1 MFGLSEETQTK
12 IGYGLIVVG
21 VAAGGYA
28 LYKNMSKPSSKKAVG
43 LGKCSR
49 RKGKSNKGSKK
60 KRK

>member
-12 IGYGLIVVG
+12 IGWGLVVVG

-28 LYKNMSKPSSKKAVG
+28 LYKNMSKPSSKKALG

-49 RKGKSNKGSKK
+49 RKSNKGSKK